1 MADDKANPGNRSD
14 DFDERVSGAGD
25 EEIRGVANDEEDD
38 EFEDGE
44 DLDEEEDEE
53 STTF

>member
-1 MADDKANPGNRSD
+1 MADKGNTGNRSD

-25 EEIRGVANDEEDD
+25 EEIRGIANDEDD
-38 EFEDGE
+38 EFDDDAD

-53 STTF
+53 GTAF

>member
-1 MADDKANPGNRSD
+1 MPDKPNTGNRSD

-25 EEIRGVANDEEDD
+25 EEIRGVASDEDD
-38 EFEDGE
+38 EFEDAD
-44 DLDEEEDEE
+44 DLDEDAEEDEE